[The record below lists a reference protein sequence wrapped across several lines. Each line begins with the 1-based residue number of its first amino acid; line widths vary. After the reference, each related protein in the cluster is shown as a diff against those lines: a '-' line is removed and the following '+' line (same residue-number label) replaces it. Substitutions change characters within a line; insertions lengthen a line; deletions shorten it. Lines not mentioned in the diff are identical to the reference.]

1 MMKYLLSTIL
11 LFSLIFG
18 TSGQRVASPTPPM
31 GFMTWNYF
39 KDELT
44 ENDVRSIADAL
55 VSTGLREL
63 GFDHIFIDDAWQ
75 GGRDSRNNLIPD
87 PVKYPSG
94 MKALCEYVHSK
105 GLKLG
110 IYSDAAQLTCAGYT
124 GSLHFEEQDA
134 HTFAQWG
141 IDYLKYDYCN
151 APSDRETAIERYE
164 KMAKALESCGRE
176 IIFGICEWGDRQPWL
191 WAGKAGGQLWRTTAD
206 VRDKWRSTTKPN
218 TPNDLHH
225 LGAGIFDIMN
235 VNASLNKYAGPG
247 GWNDPDMLVVGLNGR
262 KGPSGD
268 LGGTGCSDI
277 EYQSQMSLWC
287 LMAAPLMIS
296 CDIRNM
302 NTATKRILTNKD
314 IIAIDQD
321 MLGTQ
326 AVRYIIDDI
335 WHIFMKPLAGGD
347 IAVGILNASDTTMA
361 ISAEKIFSEF
371 PDMKFA
377 FDVWTKER
385 LPVKKK
391 MKVSIAPHE
400 TKVYRLSVQ

>member
-1 MMKYLLSTIL
+1 L
-11 LFSLIFG
+11 
-18 TSGQRVASPTPPM
+18 
-31 GFMTWNYF
+31 
-39 KDELT
+39 
-44 ENDVRSIADAL
+44 
-55 VSTGLREL
+55 
-63 GFDHIFIDDAWQ
+63 
-75 GGRDSRNNLIPD
+75 
-87 PVKYPSG
+87 
-94 MKALCEYVHSK
+94 
-105 GLKLG
+105 
-110 IYSDAAQLTCAGYT
+110 
-124 GSLHFEEQDA
+124 
-134 HTFAQWG
+134 
-141 IDYLKYDYCN
+141 
-151 APSDRETAIERYE
+151 
-164 KMAKALESCGRE
+164 
-176 IIFGICEWGDRQPWL
+176 
-191 WAGKAGGQLWRTTAD
+191 
-206 VRDKWRSTTKPN
+206 
-218 TPNDLHH
+218 
-225 LGAGIFDIMN
+225 

-326 AVRYIIDDI
+326 AVRHIIDDI

-361 ISAEKIFSEF
+361 ISADKIFSEF
-371 PDMKFA
+371 PEMKFA
-377 FDVWTKER
+377 FDVWTKDR